1 MGDELNNTQDA
12 LKTLEPYISACD
24 AFVAS
29 PEGYII
35 GLRYDDDFMF
45 APLIIVMEQDPVAEG
60 IIIFAKKSGVP
71 VIDNIMLARNLF
83 SYGKLGQPVPELCFR
98 EIMSA
103 FSRLSLK
110 KAPLSVKNRRIM
122 PAKKP
127 RILTMEMD
135 PTLWAFL
142 EIECTPYG
150 EAEAKA
156 AGDLLAAPLNKIRRR
171 LCRLMGFAIPHI
183 RVSPNPRLNQ
193 GEYRILL
200 KGLEAGR
207 RQLDLSWY
215 GSAGLGLSPELIHAA
230 AKIVASAIVRH
241 VDEIAMK
248 RAGDLLGRD
257 EVQQIL
263 DAAEAKYPVVTGEV
277 KNLLSLGSIRD
288 ILRGLLNEQVSI
300 RHMPAIL
307 ETLADWGSFG
317 PAPNDVIIEQIRQ
330 SLKRQ
335 ICLDYTGDGQ
345 ILRVLTLESNLEQ
358 SFADRLLSKDNENPV
373 SDDWLEVFS
382 PAIKGMEDKGLP
394 PVILCSP
401 MARSWLKEVTR
412 KKFPNLAV
420 LSYIEIPPDINVE
433 PVGEIAFEEG
443 AF

>member
-1 MGDELNNTQDA
+1 MGDELDSTQET
-12 LKTLEPYISACD
+12 LKALEPYISACD

-29 PEGYII
+29 SEGYIT

-45 APLIIVMEQDPVAEG
+45 APLIIVMEQGPMAEAISG
-60 IIIFAKKSGVP
+60 FAKKTGLP
-71 VIDNIMLARNLF
+71 IIDNVMLARNLF
-83 SYGKLGQPVPELCFR
+83 SYGKLGQPVPELCYR
-98 EIMSA
+98 EIMAA
-103 FSRLSLK
+103 FSRLKLK
-110 KAPLSVKNRRIM
+110 KVPLSVRNRRI
-122 PAKKP
+122 KP
-127 RILTMEMD
+127 IKRPRLLTIEMGQ
-135 PTLWAFL
+135 TLWDFL
-142 EIECTPYG
+142 GIEGFPQ
-150 EAEAKA
+150 
-156 AGDLLAAPLNKIRRR
+156 GDADAMADSLAAPLNKIRKR
-171 LCRLMGFAIPHI
+171 LCRLMGFVVPRI
-183 RVSPNPRLNQ
+183 RVSRNPRLNR

-207 RQLDLSWY
+207 RQLDLDWY
-215 GSAGLGLSPELIHAA
+215 GSDGLGFNAELIHGAA
-230 AKIVASAIVRH
+230 RIVAAAIVRH
-241 VDEIAMK
+241 VDEIALK
-248 RAGDLLGRD
+248 RAPDFLGRD

-263 DAAEAKYPVVTGEV
+263 DTAEAKYPVVTGEV

-288 ILRGLLNEQVSI
+288 ILRGLLSEQVSI

-335 ICLDYTGDGQ
+335 ICLDYAGDGQ
-345 ILRVLTLESNLEQ
+345 VLRVLTLETNLEQ
-358 SFADRLLSKDNENPV
+358 SFADRLLPKENETPA
-373 SDDWLEVFS
+373 SDDWLDIFS

-394 PVILCSP
+394 PIILCSP
-401 MARSWLKEVTR
+401 MARSWLKEITR

-433 PVGEIAFEEG
+433 PVGEIRLEEG